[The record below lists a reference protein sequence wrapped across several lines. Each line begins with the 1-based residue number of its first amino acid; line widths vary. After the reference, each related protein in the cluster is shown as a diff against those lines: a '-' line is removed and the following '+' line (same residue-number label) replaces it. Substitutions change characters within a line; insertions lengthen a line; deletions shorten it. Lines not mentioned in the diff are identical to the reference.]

1 MLEWLKLNIG
11 TIVALLILVAVVA
24 LIIRKLVL
32 DKRAGKSCCG
42 GDCRSCHSC
51 SCEFPKDIKISK
63 P

>member
-42 GDCRSCHSC
+42 DCGSCHAC